1 MTKML
6 AAAKQRIEQQDGWIK
21 ERRSQIE
28 SSLAKL
34 NEDFAKLLKSSN

>member
-21 ERRSQIE
+21 ERRSRIE

-34 NEDFAKLLKSSN
+34 NEDFAKLLKGSN

>member
-6 AAAKQRIEQQDGWIK
+6 AAAKQRVEQQDGWIK
-21 ERRSQIE
+21 EKRSRIQ

-34 NEDFAKLLKSSN
+34 NEDFDKLLKSSN